1 MEQFVI
7 FDMDGVLVD
16 SEPLHFE
23 LEQRLF
29 AQLGLVVPPHLHE
42 SLVGMAPRTMWQT
55 LQAHFALSQPVSELL
70 ALERQLKLTALQE
83 QTVTCIPGVDRLLDV
98 LRTAGFRLSVA
109 SSSPRALIQLFLD
122 KLGFYPYFDHIVSS
136 DDVREGKPAPDIFL
150 EVAQRYGQPPALFT
164 VVEDSTNGVR
174 AAKAAGMRCIGY
186 QSQQSG
192 QQDLALADLITDDF
206 HQLRPTD
213 FRVSAS

>member
-29 AQLGLVVPPHLHE
+29 AQLGLTVPPSLHE
-42 SLVGMAPRTMWQT
+42 SLVGMAPQTMWQT
-55 LQAHFALSQPVSELL
+55 LQTHFALVQPVNELL
-70 ALERQLKLTALQE
+70 ALERELKLAALQE
-83 QTVTCIPGVDRLLDV
+83 RAVACIPGVDRLLDALHV
-98 LRTAGFRLSVA
+98 AGGRLSVA

-122 KLGFYPYFDHIVSS
+122 KLGFYSYFDYVVSS

-150 EVAQRYGQPPALFT
+150 EVTSRRPASQWSRTAATACGPPRR
-164 VVEDSTNGVR
+164 R
-174 AAKAAGMRCIGY
+174 ACGASAT
-186 QSQQSG
+186 S
-192 QQDLALADLITDDF
+192 
-206 HQLRPTD
+206 RPGP
-213 FRVSAS
+213 ASKT